1 MTQMILYK
9 MEKENIK
16 PDYNLLREQLVL
28 VAKEYNACNGFLS
41 SVHKIKDKASFD
53 KFFRSNIDMIAE
65 KFGFV
70 SADQSEI
77 DDLETQVEDL
87 EDDISRL
94 QDEVEEHK
102 HRYGVIETL
111 WDEEKAR
118 CFVENKD
125 KYTSWDF
132 EKLLENGNK
141 YLKLTN

>member
-1 MTQMILYK
+1 

-16 PDYNLLREQLVL
+16 PDYNILREQLVL
-28 VAKEYNACNGFLS
+28 VAKDFGACEGFLS
-41 SVHKIKDKASFD
+41 SVKKINSKATLNQ
-53 KFFRSNIDMIAE
+53 FFINQIDVIADR
-65 KFGFV
+65 FGFEG
-70 SADQSEI
+70 DTSEV
-77 DDLETQVEDL
+77 DDLETQIEDL

-94 QDEVEEHK
+94 QDEVDEHK

-118 CFVENKD
+118 CFVQNKD
-125 KYTSWDF
+125 KYNVWDF